1 MPAVTLDPA
10 RRRLLAALAATP
22 LAACASR
29 AAGDGEPAFT
39 AENLALAMRRQ
50 PCVLLG
56 EVHDNAVQHRVRA
69 QALALLL
76 ADGARPAIAFEQ
88 FDREQQ
94 AAIDAARAAPGDDRA
109 ARVIEAA
116 GRGGW
121 NWALYRPFIALA
133 LQFDLPI
140 VAANLSRAEAMQVG
154 RAERFDPVFDA
165 AAQRQLGL
173 DRLPDDFL
181 RRHEKVVDD
190 GHCNTMPPHLLRA
203 LAKSQ
208 ISRDAMLLTS
218 IRPHAARGVVL
229 LTGNGHARADLGVP
243 FLMAPDERA
252 RTLAVGLLETPLPG
266 SESDA
271 GAADLERAKRQFDVA
286 FVTPRQERAD
296 PCAALRQRSP
306 T

>member
-1 MPAVTLDPA
+1 MPAATLSPG

-29 AAGDGEPAFT
+29 SAGDGEPAFT

-56 EVHDNAVQHRVRA
+56 EVHDNVAQHRVRA

-94 AAIDAARAAPGDDRA
+94 AAIEKARAAPGDDRA

-121 NWALYRPFIALA
+121 NWTLYRPFVALA
-133 LQFDLPI
+133 LQYELPI
-140 VAANLSRAEAMQVG
+140 VAANLSRADAMQVG

-208 ISRDAMLLTS
+208 IARDATLLTS

-243 FLMAPDERA
+243 FLMTPDERA
-252 RTLAVGLLETPLPG
+252 RTLAVGLLEPPLPG
-266 SESDA
+266 GESDA

-286 FVTPRQERAD
+286 FVTPRQKRAD
-296 PCAALRQRSP
+296 PCAALRKRNSA
-306 T
+306 